1 MRIGVLDL
9 GTNTFNLLIVDVNP
23 DNSTTSVFKT
33 KIPVMLGAGGINRNI
48 ITPQAFQRGLNALKS
63 HKALIDNFHVQKT
76 FAFGTSALRSAKNGK
91 QFIKAAKEEV
101 HLEISLITGKKEAEL
116 IYYGVREALNIGDEA
131 SLILDIGGGSNE
143 FIIGTNTDC
152 FQCHSFDIGAQRL
165 LDMFNP
171 SDPITPEEMREME
184 KHIERTLEPL
194 FTSIEKYAVKELI
207 GSSGSFETFA
217 ALAAHRFSSPS
228 DLKGKK
234 EYVFDMDQYQMIHH
248 DLINAT
254 REQRLAMPGMVE
266 MRVDMIVIST
276 VFVNVVL
283 KHLNISR
290 MRLSAYALKEGI
302 LWAITHGK
310 L

>member
-33 KIPVMLGAGGINRNI
+33 KIPVMLGAGGINKNI

-76 FAFGTSALRSAKNGK
+76 LAFGTSALRSAQNGK
-91 QFIKAAKEEV
+91 QFIKTAKEEV
-101 HLEISLITGKKEAEL
+101 HLEISLISGEKEAEL
-116 IYYGVREALNIGDEA
+116 IYYGVREALEVGDEP

-143 FIIGTNTDC
+143 FIIGTSDDYLAK
-152 FQCHSFDIGAQRL
+152 HSFDIGAQRL
-165 LDMFNP
+165 LDLFNP
-171 SDPITPEEMREME
+171 SDPITNEEISRME
-184 KHIERTLEPL
+184 EYIEQMLEPL
-194 FTSIEKYAVKELI
+194 FLNTEKYPVKELI

-217 ALAAHRFSSPS
+217 ALAVNRFGSAD

-234 EYVFDMDQYQMIHH
+234 EYVFNMDEYKAIH
-248 DLINAT
+248 DSLLRAT
-254 REQRLAMPGMVE
+254 REQRLAMEGMIE
-266 MRVDMIVIST
+266 MRVDMIVVST

-283 KHLNISR
+283 KRLNINR
-290 MRLSAYALKEGI
+290 MRLSTYALKEGI